1 MKQRNTTTTVTRVNV
16 REALNRA
23 PTGTL
28 TREEEMVLRM
38 RHGVPVDANAELG
51 LVGQQFTETRAR
63 LAMIERLALDALSQD
78 DEVQQE
84 APEAANPLKAHII
97 DRLNRS

>member
-1 MKQRNTTTTVTRVNV
+1 
-16 REALNRA
+16 
-23 PTGTL
+23 
-28 TREEEMVLRM
+28 M
-38 RHGVPVDANAELG
+38 RHGASVDANAELG

-78 DEVQQE
+78 EEVQQQQ